1 MLIQIV
7 LFLIELAILSYGAD
21 LLVKNS
27 SSLAR
32 SLGVKPIIIGLTFV
46 AFGTSAPEFGVSF
59 MAALAKSESIA
70 IGNIV
75 GSNIA
80 NIGLILGLASL
91 FHPLEVEPKVLRREL
106 PWVSGTAVLLWLLS
120 FNGKIGWSEGVILL
134 IFFILFL
141 LYCVRNALRGRT
153 DSDSGTAVGNGG
165 GNIDPLSKKP
175 KERLKKSILSLI
187 GLGLLLGS
195 GTFLVRSAVNI
206 AHALGIS
213 ELVIGLTIV
222 SVGTSL
228 PELATTV
235 VAGFRKE
242 SSLGVGNIIGSN
254 IFNTLWIVG
263 FAVLV
268 TTISVQK
275 ISQWLDMPF
284 MVMLSLL
291 LIVFFKTGLKIS
303 RLEGV
308 LLLLLYCAYVAS
320 RFVIFPN

>member
-1 MLIQIV
+1 MLFIIG
-7 LFLIELAILSYGAD
+7 LAILSYGAD

-27 SSLAR
+27 SILAR
-32 SLGVKPIIIGLTFV
+32 SFGVKPIIVGLTLV

-59 MAALAKSESIA
+59 MAALTKSEPIA

-91 FHPLEVEPKVLRREL
+91 FHPLEVEPRTLRREV
-106 PWVSGTAVLLWLLS
+106 PWVLVTAALLWLFS
-120 FNGKIGWSEGVILL
+120 FNGKIGWSEGIVLL
-134 IFFILFL
+134 TFFALFL
-141 LYCVRNALRGRT
+141 LYCFRKAVEGRGEN
-153 DSDSGTAVGNGG
+153 DIETAVGDGE
-165 GNIDPLSKKP
+165 GNTDRLPSKPIK
-175 KERLKKSILSLI
+175 RLKSSILSVT
-187 GLGLLLGS
+187 GLGLLLGG
-195 GTFLVRSAVNI
+195 GTLLVRSAVNI

-242 SSLGVGNIIGSN
+242 SGLGVGNIIGSN
-254 IFNTLWIVG
+254 IFNTCWVIG

-268 TTISVQK
+268 RTISVQR
-275 ISQWLDMPF
+275 ISLWLDMPF
-284 MVMLSLL
+284 MLIISFLL
-291 LIVFFKTGLKIS
+291 FPFFKTGLRIS
-303 RLEGV
+303 RFEGA
-308 LLLLLYCAYVAS
+308 LLLLLYCVYVAS
-320 RFVIFPN
+320 RFVIFTR